1 MYKLEK
7 KLTQISLAFMH
18 ASSNPQ
24 KLRIGRDSLRQ
35 TIAMRQKSA
44 STYSQYGRFVF
55 LFFFVLIFFQ
65 LRFHLGTTS
74 QKNRRIL
81 DFVQITSPS
90 PRFRQF
96 VQLFLNAKNDDLSAI
111 QNDSLS

>member
-1 MYKLEK
+1 MDKLEK
-7 KLTQISLAFMH
+7 KLTQISLAFLH

-55 LFFFVLIFFQ
+55 LFFFVLIFF
-65 LRFHLGTTS
+65 FNCAFTGTTS
-74 QKNRRIL
+74 QKAAVLL

-90 PRFRQF
+90 P
-96 VQLFLNAKNDDLSAI
+96 QLDN
-111 QNDSLS
+111 

>member
-1 MYKLEK
+1 MDKLEK
-7 KLTQISLAFMH
+7 KLTQISLAFLH

-44 STYSQYGRFVF
+44 STYSKYCRFVF
-55 LFFFVLIFFQ
+55 CFSVYSFFSLQ

-74 QKNRRIL
+74 QKKQPFFWIL
-81 DFVQITSPS
+81 SKLPPLPPNLDNLYNF
-90 PRFRQF
+90 F
-96 VQLFLNAKNDDLSAI
+96 
-111 QNDSLS
+111 

>member
-1 MYKLEK
+1 MDKLEK
-7 KLTQISLAFMH
+7 KLTQISLAFLH

-55 LFFFVLIFFQ
+55 LFFFVLIFFSIAPP
-65 LRFHLGTTS
+65 LRDDIPK
-74 QKNRRIL
+74 KNAVFWIL
-81 DFVQITSPS
+81 SKLP
-90 PRFRQF
+90 PPPP
-96 VQLFLNAKNDDLSAI
+96 DLD
-111 QNDSLS
+111 NLYNFF